1 MIIQEGPQRAVHICR
16 VTLLSQVKC
25 RAERHEKDKDR
36 EINFMTQKTL
46 RLFYGLSQYLTCW
59 VQLVFITCLQVEPS
73 SHKR

>member
-1 MIIQEGPQRAVHICR
+1 MIIQQGSQRAAHISR

-25 RAERHEKDKDR
+25 RAERYEKDKDR
-36 EINFMTQKTL
+36 EINLMTQNIL